1 MPALSY
7 CSKSTAL
14 QRNATGAQS
23 DAPRASGAP
32 PRRRAMAMAVG
43 SVIASLLA
51 PHAAAAD
58 NPAEALEIPAVE
70 VIGLSPLPGLGT
82 PIRDVPANVQV
93 FGSKDIGQQRQTN
106 IGEYLEQN
114 PTSVTINSTQ
124 GNPFQSDVNFRGFTA
139 SPILGTPQGLSVFQD
154 GVRINEPFGDV
165 VNWDLIPQSAISSI
179 QLIPGSNPAFGLN
192 TLGGALAINT
202 KSGSYYP
209 GGAIEAYGGSFGR
222 KGGEFEYGGKKDK
235 LDYFFTGNYVDDH
248 GWAEH
253 NPSTVQQFFGKL
265 GWQDAKTDFDVS
277 LTLADNTL
285 QGTQT
290 IPLSFFDNVRQAYT
304 FPDQNKNNL
313 AFLTIKASR
322 FLSDSVIL
330 GGTFYYRKYR
340 NENVSS
346 NVNDDFDPNDPN
358 SAQATNDRSVID
370 QESYGLGL
378 QLTLLGRMAQRE
390 NRFSLGAS
398 GDFGKARFTQDSQ
411 QATFTPYRATIGTSD
426 FVQTTDARTRNPY
439 YGVFFTDTLNLDKEW
454 TLTLAGRYNW
464 TTVKIEDLTGTAPL
478 LNGEQTFSRF
488 NPAVGINF
496 TPSERL
502 TAYAAYNEGMRA
514 PTPIE
519 LACADPSAPCKLPN
533 NFLADPALKKVV
545 SRTVETGLRGKVSQD
560 TQWSAAIYHTELT
573 DDIQFIS
580 SGVGAVNAGFFQ
592 NVGNTR
598 REGLELALGTKWNAL
613 TASARYSYVNATY
626 ESSFA
631 ENSPNNSTADPA
643 TGAIQV
649 RPGDRIPGIPQHNLK
664 LRLQYDFGERA
675 SLGTNVIY
683 SSSIFAR
690 GDENN
695 QDVNG
700 RIPGYTVVNLDG
712 RYGIAKGLDV
722 FAQVVNL
729 FNKQY
734 SNFGIL
740 GQNFFTGP
748 DHTFDGNN
756 TAPEQF
762 RGPGVPRGAWI
773 GLRYRW
779 L

>member
-1 MPALSY
+1 MLACSY
-7 CSKSTAL
+7 
-14 QRNATGAQS
+14 RNKRGAS
-23 DAPRASGAP
+23 
-32 PRRRAMAMAVG
+32 PRRRAMVMALG
-43 SVIASLLA
+43 GVIAGLQA
-51 PHAAAAD
+51 PHAAAD
-58 NPAEALEIPAVE
+58 NPAEALETPSV
-70 VIGLSPLPGLGT
+70 VVVGLSPLPGLGT
-82 PIRDVPANVQV
+82 PIRDVPANVQIYT
-93 FGSKDIGQQRQTN
+93 SKDLGPQHQTN
-106 IGEYLEQN
+106 IGDYLEQN
-114 PTSVTINSTQ
+114 PTSVTINSAQ

-192 TLGGALAINT
+192 TLGGALAIYT

-209 GGAIEAYGGSFGR
+209 GGAIETYGGSFGR
-222 KGGEFEYGGKKDK
+222 KGVEFEYGGKKDK

-253 NPSTVQQFFGKL
+253 NPSTVQQFFGKV

-290 IPLSFFDNVRQAYT
+290 IPLSFFDNIRQAYT
-304 FPDQNKNNL
+304 FPDQNNNKL
-313 AFLTIKASR
+313 AFLTVKGSR
-322 FLSDSVIL
+322 FLTDSVIL
-330 GGTFYYRKYR
+330 GGTLYYRKYR
-340 NENVSS
+340 NENASS
-346 NVNDDFDPNDPN
+346 NVNGDFDPVNNPVE
-358 SAQATNDRSVID
+358 ATNDRSVID
-370 QESYGLGL
+370 QRSYGLGL
-378 QLTLLGRMAQRE
+378 QLTTLGHVVQRE

-411 QATFTPYRATIGTSD
+411 QAAFTTNRATIGTSD
-426 FVQTTDARTRNPY
+426 FVQATDAQTRNPY
-439 YGVFFTDTLNLDKEW
+439 YGLFFTDTLNLNKEW
-454 TLTLAGRYNW
+454 ALTLAGRYNRM
-464 TTVKIEDLTGTAPL
+464 TVKIEDLTGTAPL

-519 LACADPSAPCKLPN
+519 LACADPAAPCKLPN

-545 SRTVETGLRGKVSQD
+545 SRTVETGLRGRPAQD
-560 TQWSAAIYHTELT
+560 TQWSAAIYRTELT

-580 SGVGAVNAGFFQ
+580 SGGGAVNAGFFQ
-592 NVGNTR
+592 NVGTTR
-598 REGLELALGTKWNAL
+598 REGLELVLSTRWNAL
-613 TASARYSYVNATY
+613 AASVRYGYVDATF
-626 ESSFA
+626 ESPFV
-631 ENSPNNSTADPA
+631 ENSPTNSTAD
-643 TGAIQV
+643 TNGAIQV
-649 RPGDRIPGIPQHNLK
+649 KPGDRIPGIPQHSLK

-683 SSSIFAR
+683 SSSIYAR

-700 RIPGYTVVNLDG
+700 RIPGYAVVNLDG
-712 RYGIAKGLDV
+712 RYGLAKGLDL
-722 FAQVVNL
+722 FARVVNL

-748 DHTFDGNN
+748 GNTFDGNN
-756 TAPEQF
+756 PVNEQF
-762 RGPGVPRGAWI
+762 RGPGIPRGAWI
-773 GLRYRW
+773 GLRYQW

>member
-1 MPALSY
+1 M
-7 CSKSTAL
+7 
-14 QRNATGAQS
+14 G
-23 DAPRASGAP
+23 G
-32 PRRRAMAMAVG
+32 
-43 SVIASLLA
+43 VIASLLA
-51 PHAAAAD
+51 PQAAAE
-58 NPAEALEIPAVE
+58 NPAEALETPAIE

-93 FGSKDIGQQRQTN
+93 FSSKDLGQQRQTN

-114 PTSVTINSTQ
+114 PTSVTINSAQ

-192 TLGGALAINT
+192 TLGGALAIYT

-209 GGAIEAYGGSFGR
+209 GGAIETYAGSFGR
-222 KGGEFEYGGKKDK
+222 KGIEMEYGGKKDE
-235 LDYFFTGNYVDDH
+235 LDYFFTVNQMSDR

-277 LTLADNTL
+277 LTLADNSFE
-285 QGTQT
+285 GTQT
-290 IPLSFFDNVRQAYT
+290 IPLSFFDNIRQAYT
-304 FPDQNKNNL
+304 FPDRNKNNL
-313 AFLTIKASR
+313 AFLNIKGSR

-330 GGTFYYRKYR
+330 GGTLYYRTYR

-346 NVNDDFDPNDPN
+346 NVNSDFDPVNNPV
-358 SAQATNDRSVID
+358 QATNDRSVID

-378 QLTLLGRMAQRE
+378 QLTLLGHVARLE

-411 QATFTPYRATIGTSD
+411 QAAFAADRATIGTSG
-426 FVQTTDARTRNPY
+426 FALATDARTRNPN
-439 YGVFFTDTLNLDKEW
+439 YGVFFTDTLNLNKEW
-454 TLTLAGRYNW
+454 ALTLAGRYNW
-464 TTVKIEDLTGTAPL
+464 TTVKIEDLTGAAPL

-519 LACADPSAPCKLPN
+519 LACADPAAPCKLPN
-533 NFLADPALKKVV
+533 NFLADPALRKVV
-545 SRTVETGLRGKVSQD
+545 SRTVETGLRGKLAPD
-560 TQWSAAIYHTELT
+560 TPWSAAIYHTELS

-580 SGVGAVNAGFFQ
+580 SGGAAVNAGFFQ

-598 REGLELALGTKWNAL
+598 REGVELALGTQWNAL
-613 TASARYSYVNATY
+613 TASARYSYVDATY
-626 ESSFA
+626 ESSFV
-631 ENSPNNSTADPA
+631 ENSPNNSTADA
-643 TGAIQV
+643 NGAIQV
-649 RPGDRIPGIPQHNLK
+649 RPGDRIPGIPRHNLK

-675 SLGTNVIY
+675 SLGTNIIY

-695 QDVNG
+695 QDANG
-700 RIPGYTVVNLDG
+700 RIPGYEVVNLDG
-712 RYGIAKGLDV
+712 RYGISKGLDV
-722 FAQVVNL
+722 FA
-729 FNKQY
+729 
-734 SNFGIL
+734 
-740 GQNFFTGP
+740 
-748 DHTFDGNN
+748 
-756 TAPEQF
+756 
-762 RGPGVPRGAWI
+762 R
-773 GLRYRW
+773 
-779 L
+779 